1 MLSNEASLVE
11 RVLEHIAEIGAGKCS
26 ITDAGI
32 AAEADPS
39 VQQILAG
46 LLMLHEDLQYAQQRQ
61 SALLDELRARGAR
74 ARRVPL
80 RRVARAADADH
91 DAGAADRRPVARAA
105 RAGVRAA
112 DAKRWRTGCE
122 LTRRQVD
129 RLAALVSTLVD
140 VSRIT
145 SGKAGAVE
153 AARRPGRR
161 HQDGGRTSRRRC
173 PAQRLVAAAS
183 RASGRGLGRLR
194 RLACRPGAHQPGVQR
209 DPLRTRP
216 ADHDRRRRQARQ
228 RALLGR
234 RSRHRNS
241 ARAPDPHLPAVRT
254 GRAVD
259 QLRRPGAGA
268 VDLAADRR
276 RHGRERSPSAAQVDV
291 GSVFTVE
298 LPRDA

>member
-1 MLSNEASLVE
+1 
-11 RVLEHIAEIGAGKCS
+11 
-26 ITDAGI
+26 
-32 AAEADPS
+32 
-39 VQQILAG
+39 
-46 LLMLHEDLQYAQQRQ
+46 MLHEDLQYAQQRQ

-80 RRVARAADADH
+80 RRLARAADADH
-91 DAGAADRRPVARAA
+91 DAGAPARRPVARAA

-112 DAKRWRTGCE
+112 DRKGGAPARAHAASGRPPRGAGGHAG
-122 LTRRQVD
+122 R
-129 RLAALVSTLVD
+129 RLAHHL
-140 VSRIT
+140 R
-145 SGKAGAVE
+145 KAAAVE

-161 HQDGGRTSRRRC
+161 HQGGGRTSRRRC
-173 PAQRLVAAAS
+173 AAQRLVAAAS
-183 RASGRGLGRLR
+183 RATAAVWGDFDVSRVDQVLTNLVSNAIRYGRGQPI
-194 RLACRPGAHQPGVQR
+194 AIGADGQS
-209 DPLRTRP
+209 
-216 ADHDRRRRQARQ
+216 RQ

-234 RSRHRNS
+234 RSGHRNS

-259 QLRRPGAGA
+259 QLRRAGAGA

-276 RHGRERSPSAAQVDV
+276 RHGRARSPSAAQVDV